1 MNKNIVKIFGFFKST
16 VQFLQIITILMLMFH
31 LILWTQN
38 LLNAQFGWL
47 KIFTPFLTF
56 LLEIGAKI
64 SNGSITFFQVVF
76 EYKYVTT
83 IFIYIGIY
91 YFWNLVIHIFDIIAD
106 KCDDT
111 YRYVKKTN
119 ENNCNIQLRKYQEDE
134 ESLINEYKIFVSA
147 QLKKKF
153 SHPELGYNLEEQINT
168 MNKFLISKTC
178 MQPIKFEDG
187 FVYSFRNFHN
197 IDNVLNIFFRL
208 IKSSAPLDYVI
219 CLQVVDKDE
228 QTCMKELKELIDLR
242 YINKI
247 TILSNSAY
255 RYKFNE
261 SHRYGT
267 SQLGLFQK
275 GDKTIE
281 LFEFVEIL

>member
-281 LFEFVEIL
+281 LFEFVEIS